1 MIHMNYKDRARE
13 NRINRLAGLQQPITE
28 LQARETGH
36 GRAEFVSNVYLVY
49 HKEQYL
55 HIGQ

>member
-1 MIHMNYKDRARE
+1 MNYKDRARE
-13 NRINRLAGLQQPITE
+13 NRINRLAGLQQPFKE